1 MVIEAVGNHNHAL
14 SLGSLSA
21 DVELTL
27 RSLPRSHMESPP
39 VPAVAQTVIL
49 AAGSG
54 RRLTQGRPDVPKPLL
69 HVAGRPLLAHAL
81 GQAVAAGCQEA
92 VVVVKHQASAVEA
105 FLDGLNI
112 DLRIRTVHNPHDGP
126 NGLSLLA
133 AEPLAADRFF
143 LQMADHVFA
152 APVLAR
158 LADPVLAPTSAR
170 LLVDRHPRHIDLDD
184 ATKVRVAGA
193 EIVAIGK
200 RIAPWNAVDTG
211 CFVLTAR
218 VFAALRE
225 VPAEEPLTVSSGIRR
240 LAADGLMSGVD
251 LEDVAWMDVDTPAD
265 QRDAEQLFTGQTV
278 LPA

>member
-1 MVIEAVGNHNHAL
+1 MEQRAV
-14 SLGSLSA
+14 
-21 DVELTL
+21 
-27 RSLPRSHMESPP
+27 SP
-39 VPAVAQTVIL
+39 VDQTVIL

-54 RRLTQGRPDVPKPLL
+54 RRLTQARPDVPKPLL

-81 GQAVAAGCQEA
+81 GQAVAAGCTEA
-92 VVVVKHQASAVEA
+92 VVVVKHRASAVEA
-105 FLDGLNI
+105 FLDGLDV
-112 DLRIRTVHNPHDGP
+112 DLRIRTVHNPHEGP

-133 AEPLAADRFF
+133 AEPLAEDRFF

-158 LADPVLAPTSAR
+158 LAAPKLASTSAR
-170 LLVDRHPRHIDLDD
+170 LLVDRQPRHIDLDD
-184 ATKVRVAGA
+184 ATKVRVTGA
-193 EIVAIGK
+193 DIVAIGK

-211 CFVLTAR
+211 CFLLTPR

-240 LAADGLMSGVD
+240 LAAHGLMCGVD

-265 QRDAEQLFTGQTV
+265 QRDAERLFTRQTV